1 MAAIDFPN
9 NPTVNQLFETTTG
22 ILYQY
27 DGIKWNYISTEA
39 EFFQPLA
46 ENAGKWLTTD
56 GSQFLWDDLIK

>member
-9 NPTVNQLFETTTG
+9 NPTNGQLFETTSG

-27 DGIKWNYISTEA
+27 DGDKWNYLKTMA
-39 EFFQPLA
+39 ELFPPLA
-46 ENAGKWLTTD
+46 ENADKWLTTD